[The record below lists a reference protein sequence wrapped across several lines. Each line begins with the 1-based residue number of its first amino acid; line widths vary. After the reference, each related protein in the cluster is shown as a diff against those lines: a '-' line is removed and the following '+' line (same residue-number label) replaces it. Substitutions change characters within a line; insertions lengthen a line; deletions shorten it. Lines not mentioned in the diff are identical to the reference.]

1 VSARST
7 APCLA
12 ATLAPS
18 MAELLTDDQV
28 RAAMQF
34 LNGVKVDLRRR
45 PRRTPP
51 APPKLDRA
59 CTDCGLTLPLRAFVR
74 IRSRPHGYYGR
85 CRACRA
91 RRARERYQTDPS
103 EREAQKARVR
113 RNSLKRK

>member
-1 VSARST
+1 
-7 APCLA
+7 
-12 ATLAPS
+12 

-91 RRARERYQTDPS
+91 RRARERYQNGPI
-103 EREAQKARVR
+103 RARGPEGACATQQLETQAGSQGNR
-113 RNSLKRK
+113 LPRANLAR